1 MQGKNKTL
9 YQKRFCIRVIGRKQE
24 RGQNTH
30 RTAWHWAIPAL
41 GRAHTLGPGLVLGQ
55 IAVEKVAIPK
65 TTIKCPHLYWSS
77 VF

>member
-1 MQGKNKTL
+1 MQGKNKIL

-30 RTAWHWAIPAL
+30 RTAL
-41 GRAHTLGPGLVLGQ
+41 GRAHTLGSGLVLGQ